1 MSWIVSSFALLAV
14 ALAAG
19 VAWYERSHPSS
30 RVLAL
35 VGTLAAL
42 AVLGRVAFAPLPNV
56 KPTTDI
62 VLIAGYALGGAPG
75 FMIGA
80 VAGLT
85 SNFFFG
91 QGPWTPWEM
100 AAWGAVG
107 MGGAALARM
116 SGRRIG
122 RIPLAIACAL
132 AGLGFGA
139 LMDFSDW
146 TLYSGDHSWRW
157 FVARSGTSLP
167 FNLAH
172 ALGNLLFALAFGPA
186 LLRSLERFRRRLD
199 VRWVASSSPAGIAL
213 LALLGATALLA
224 GAPAARAAGPASYL
238 ARAQNRDGGF
248 GDRPGLGSSSLFSA
262 WATLGLAAQ
271 NRNPADVARGGRS
284 ALAYLR
290 AGARGLSGAGDLERT
305 LLVVGPAGVS
315 PRSFGGRDLVAS
327 LLAHRRSDGSF
338 DGQVNLTAFGVL
350 GLRSVGVGAGSSTVR
365 SAGAWLARQADA
377 DGGWNFYRR
386 GGVSDID
393 DTGGVLQALL
403 ASGQGGNAALSRGVA
418 FLIHRQ
424 NPDGG
429 FPANPGGTS
438 NAQSTA
444 WAVQGLV
451 AARRDPEALHRGGAR
466 SPLAYL
472 RSLTAADGSVR
483 YSRTSTQDPV
493 WVTGQAALALARRP
507 FPLGRVARRTGARRA
522 SAAGPGAGAVGGSSS
537 AAQRRASAVARAQA
551 TRRAESERK
560 DGVDWSRL
568 LSPSGGAWASEA
580 GTLTALLLPPAEAP
594 PPAPKR

>member
-1 MSWIVSSFALLAV
+1 MTWVVASFALLGL

-19 VAWYERSHPSS
+19 VAWYERSHPSA

-42 AVLGRVAFAPLPNV
+42 AALGRIAFAPLPNV

-80 VAGLT
+80 VAALT
-85 SNFFFG
+85 SNLFFG

-107 MGGAALARM
+107 VGGAALARM
-116 SGRRIG
+116 TGRRIG

-132 AGLGFGA
+132 AGLAFGA
-139 LMDFSDW
+139 VMDFSDW

-157 FVARSGTSLP
+157 FAARSGTSLP

-172 ALGNLLFALAFGPA
+172 ATGNLLFALAFGPA
-186 LLRSLERFRRRLD
+186 LVRSLARFRRRLE
-199 VRWVASSSPAGIAL
+199 VRWVASAPAGAALFALLPGLAL
-213 LALLGATALLA
+213 LASAP
-224 GAPAARAAGPASYL
+224 PAARAASPAGYL
-238 ARAQNRDGGF
+238 SGAQNRDGGF
-248 GDRPGLGSSSLFSA
+248 GDRPGLGSSPLFSA

-271 NRNPADVARGGRS
+271 GRNPADVSHGGRS
-284 ALAYLR
+284 ALDYLR

-305 LLVVGPAGVS
+305 LLVVGSAGVS
-315 PRSFGGRDLVAS
+315 GRSFGGRDLVGA
-327 LLAHRRSDGSF
+327 LLSHRRSDGSF
-338 DGQVNLTAFGVL
+338 DGRVNLTAFGVL
-350 GLRSVGVGAGSSTVR
+350 GLRSAGVGSGSSSVR
-365 SAGAWLARQADA
+365 AAGVWLAGQADG

-393 DTGGVLQALL
+393 DTGGVLQALI
-403 ASGQGGNAALSRGVA
+403 ASGQGGSPAVGRGVA
-418 FLIHRQ
+418 FLVHRQ
-424 NPDGG
+424 SPDGG
-429 FPANPGGTS
+429 FPANPGGGS

-451 AARRDPEALHRGGAR
+451 AAGRDPDGLHRGGAR

-472 RSLTAADGSVR
+472 RSLTASDGSVR

-507 FPLGRVARRTGARRA
+507 FPLVRVARRGGGARTA
-522 SAAGPGAGAVGGSSS
+522 AAAGSAGGAGAPGSASSGSGSGAGSGGSGGGTGSRG
-537 AAQRRASAVARAQA
+537 AA
-551 TRRAESERK
+551 
-560 DGVDWSRL
+560 GIPDWSHL
-568 LSPSGGAWASEA
+568 LDASPLTWAAGA
-580 GTLTALLLPPAEAP
+580 GHLTALLLPPAET
-594 PPAPKR
+594 PPAR

>member
-1 MSWIVSSFALLAV
+1 MTWIVASFALLGL
-14 ALAAG
+14 ALVAG
-19 VAWYERSHPSS
+19 VAWYERSRPSS

-42 AVLGRVAFAPLPNV
+42 AALGRIAFAPLPNV

-107 MGGAALARM
+107 LGGAALARM
-116 SGRRIG
+116 TGRRIG
-122 RIPLAIACAL
+122 RVPLAIACAL
-132 AGLGFGA
+132 AGLAFGA

-157 FVARSGTSLP
+157 FAARSGTSLP

-172 ALGNLLFALAFGPA
+172 ATGNLLFALAFGPA
-186 LLRSLERFRRRLD
+186 LVRSLERFRRRLD
-199 VRWVASSSPAGIAL
+199 VRWVASVPAGATL
-213 LALLGATALLA
+213 LAVLAGLALLA
-224 GAPAARAAGPASYL
+224 GSPPAARAASPAAYL
-238 ARAQNRDGGF
+238 SHAQNRDGGF

-271 NRNPADVARGGRS
+271 GRNPADASRGGLS
-284 ALAYLR
+284 ALDYLR

-315 PRSFGGRDLVAS
+315 ARSFGGRDLIGA
-327 LLAHRRSDGSF
+327 LLSHRRSDGSF
-338 DGQVNLTAFGVL
+338 DGQVNLTAFAVL
-350 GLRSVGVGAGSSTVR
+350 GLRSGGVGSGSSSVTA
-365 SAGAWLARQADA
+365 AGAWLARQADR
-377 DGGWNFYRR
+377 DGGWNFYR
-386 GGVSDID
+386 GGGASDVD
-393 DTGGVLQALL
+393 DTGGVLQALV
-403 ASGQGGNAALSRGVA
+403 ASGQGGSPAVGRGVA
-418 FLIHRQ
+418 FLVRRQ
-424 NPDGG
+424 NSDGG
-429 FPANPGGTS
+429 FPANPGGGS

-451 AARRDPEALHRGGAR
+451 ATAHDPESLHRGGAR

-507 FPLGRVARRTGARRA
+507 FPLGRVGRRGGGARA
-522 SAAGPGAGAVGGSSS
+522 AAAGSGAGGGGPGSSS
-537 AAQRRASAVARAQA
+537 GGTAGSAGG
-551 TRRAESERK
+551 S
-560 DGVDWSRL
+560 GG
-568 LSPSGGAWASEA
+568 SGGANGALAPGGIPDWSHLLSASALTWAVGA
-580 GTLTALLLPPAEAP
+580 GRLTALLLPPAQGS
-594 PPAPKR
+594 PAKR

>member
-1 MSWIVSSFALLAV
+1 MTWIVASFALLGL
-14 ALAAG
+14 ALVAG
-19 VAWYERSHPSS
+19 VAWYERSRPSS

-42 AVLGRVAFAPLPNV
+42 AALGRIAFAPLPNV

-107 MGGAALARM
+107 VGGAALARM
-116 SGRRIG
+116 TGRCIG
-122 RIPLAIACAL
+122 RVPLAIACAL
-132 AGLGFGA
+132 AGLAFGA

-157 FVARSGTSLP
+157 FAARSGTSLP

-172 ALGNLLFALAFGPA
+172 ATGNLLFALAFGPA
-186 LLRSLERFRRRLD
+186 LARSLERFRRRLD
-199 VRWVASSSPAGIAL
+199 VRWVASAPAGATL
-213 LALLGATALLA
+213 LAVLAGLALLA
-224 GAPAARAAGPASYL
+224 GSPPAARAASLAAYL
-238 ARAQNRDGGF
+238 SHAQNRDGGF

-271 NRNPADVARGGRS
+271 GRNPADASRGGRS
-284 ALAYLR
+284 ALDYLR

-315 PRSFGGRDLVAS
+315 ARSFGGRDLIGA
-327 LLAHRRSDGSF
+327 LLSHRRSDGSF
-338 DGQVNLTAFGVL
+338 DGQVNLTAFAVL
-350 GLRSVGVGAGSSTVR
+350 GLRSGGVGSGSSPVR
-365 SAGAWLARQADA
+365 AAGAWLARQADH
-377 DGGWNFYRR
+377 DGGWNFYRG

-393 DTGGVLQALL
+393 DTGGVLQALV
-403 ASGQGGNAALSRGVA
+403 ASGQGGSPAVGRAVA
-418 FLIHRQ
+418 FLVHRQ

-429 FPANPGGTS
+429 FPANPGGGS

-451 AARRDPEALHRGGAR
+451 ATGHDPEGLHRGGAR

-472 RSLTAADGSVR
+472 RSLTAGDGSVR
-483 YSRTSTQDPV
+483 YSRTSSQDPV

-507 FPLGRVARRTGARRA
+507 FPLGRVARRGGRARA
-522 SAAGPGAGAVGGSSS
+522 AAAGSAAGGGAPGSSS
-537 AAQRRASAVARAQA
+537 GGTAGSA
-551 TRRAESERK
+551 
-560 DGVDWSRL
+560 GG
-568 LSPSGGAWASEA
+568 SGGSGGGNGALAAGGIPNWSHLLTTSALTWAA
-580 GTLTALLLPPAEAP
+580 GAGRLTALLLPPAQGSP
-594 PPAPKR
+594 GKR